1 MGRRVTSLSA
11 PGNIGLLL
19 TPPLLD
25 RTMTLR
31 YSELSLS
38 KLRMCHLSRQ
48 GDGRCDEAKTWN
60 RRLALTTCK
69 PFSQRE
75 SLAVEAGARECRQ
88 PPEDEESSSNKK
100 KRGTPGFIKGAI
112 LSIPHS

>member
-1 MGRRVTSLSA
+1 MSLASLTLCKFILKAGKKRRQKSRRDGEEGEKALGRRVTLSA

-48 GDGRCDEAKTWN
+48 GDGRCDEAKN
-60 RRLALTTCK
+60 L
-69 PFSQRE
+69 E
-75 SLAVEAGARECRQ
+75 
-88 PPEDEESSSNKK
+88 
-100 KRGTPGFIKGAI
+100 
-112 LSIPHS
+112 